1 MKQLKNVF
9 ISLGIICTFFSTV
22 IATVYFS
29 SLSLLFSHLSIDYR
43 NNRENTLPQFVMIF
57 LAWFCLSLQTTG
69 TKLETGEDVL
79 SSIVGSAIAGFVI
92 TIIEYVFIKRR
103 KNKSEEYFEEYDN
116 EETIK
121 QTLEQEENVET
132 ETSFGVIKPKK

>member
-1 MKQLKNVF
+1 
-9 ISLGIICTFFSTV
+9 
-22 IATVYFS
+22 
-29 SLSLLFSHLSIDYR
+29 
-43 NNRENTLPQFVMIF
+43 MIF

-132 ETSFGVIKPKK
+132 ETSFGVIKPKE